1 MLTHNITVTNGL
13 HTMQVSF
20 RLPKFDEIYARCCAA
35 DGAHSVAYTAEY
47 FAAAQQRISK
57 LRQYN
62 GFTVVDDDIEVV
74 TWA

>member
-1 MLTHNITVTNGL
+1 MLTHTITVTNGS

-20 RLPKFDEIYARCCAA
+20 RSPKFDEIYACYAA
-35 DGAHSVAYTAEY
+35 AQSVDAVAYAMQY

-62 GFTVVDDDIEVV
+62 GFTVVENDIEVV